1 MRRRLNDRFL
11 PDGLVSAALR
21 PILAALSLALV
32 AFPAA
37 AADAPRPAP
46 GAMEIGA
53 LEMRT
58 TVRPVPPAYQHTP
71 VPRYPADVRRRG
83 LEGVVVLSVLVRSD
97 GRVEEARVAASSGIA
112 VLDEVALDAVR
123 KWTFVPARQ
132 GGRPVESVVEVPV
145 KFALRAP

>member
-1 MRRRLNDRFL
+1 MNDRFL
-11 PDGLVSAALR
+11 PDGPVLLVLR
-21 PILAALSLALV
+21 SVLAGLSLAL
-32 AFPAA
+32 AACPAA
-37 AADAPRPAP
+37 GAEAPHSAA
-46 GAMEIGA
+46 GAVELGA
-53 LEMRT
+53 LEMRA

-71 VPRYPADVRRRG
+71 VPRYPADARQHG

-97 GRVEEARVAASSGIA
+97 GRVEEARVAASSGAA

>member
-1 MRRRLNDRFL
+1 
-11 PDGLVSAALR
+11 
-21 PILAALSLALV
+21 
-32 AFPAA
+32 
-37 AADAPRPAP
+37 
-46 GAMEIGA
+46 MELGA
-53 LEMRT
+53 LEMRA

-71 VPRYPADVRRRG
+71 VPRYPADARQQGR
-83 LEGVVVLSVLVRSD
+83 EGVVVLSVLVRSD
-97 GRVEEARVAASSGIA
+97 GRVEEARVAASSGTA